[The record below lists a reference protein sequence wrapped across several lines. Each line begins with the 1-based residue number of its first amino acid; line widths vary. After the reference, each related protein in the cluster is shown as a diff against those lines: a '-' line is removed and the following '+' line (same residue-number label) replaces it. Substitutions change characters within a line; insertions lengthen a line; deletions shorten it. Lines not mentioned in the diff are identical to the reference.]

1 MDDEELKNEEKVYPE
16 SAIEDSNEPKETELL
31 ERKRKMREQAAS
43 EMQQSMMFVYAGP
56 EYFSNRKFA
65 EGLVDGPGMQLK
77 PEQQNPA
84 MMLVYAAP
92 PLPNPFTN
100 GQPRKPSKNGDTC
113 FCSQC
118 GAKIPRT
125 SRFCPYC
132 GSRNILYGGNGTA
145 FC

>member
-1 MDDEELKNEEKVYPE
+1 MDDEKLKNEEEIVYPE
-16 SAIEDSNEPKETELL
+16 SAVEDGNEPEETDSNEK
-31 ERKRKMREQAAS
+31 KRKML
-43 EMQQSMMFVYAGP
+43 EMQQNMMCVYAGP
-56 EYFSNRKFA
+56 DYFANRKFA
-65 EGLVDGPGMQLK
+65 EGLVDGPGVQLK

-100 GQPRKPSKNGDTC
+100 GQPQKPSKNGDTC